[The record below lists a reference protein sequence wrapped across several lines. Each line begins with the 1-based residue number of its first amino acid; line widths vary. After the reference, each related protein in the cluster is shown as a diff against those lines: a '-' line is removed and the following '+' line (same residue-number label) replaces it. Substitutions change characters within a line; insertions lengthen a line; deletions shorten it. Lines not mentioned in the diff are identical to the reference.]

1 MGTYHGPKVRLTR
14 RVGSPIAETPKH
26 TNVRRP
32 ARPGVHGRRRPRR
45 SLYGEQLAEKQK
57 VAAYYNL
64 RDRQFTRHVEQ
75 AQAVPGSTTDALQ
88 QILESRL
95 DNVIR
100 RLRWARTI
108 WQARQMVSHGHFYIN
123 GHKVDIPSYEVRPG
137 EEITVKPGSE
147 VFVRA
152 AIESAS
158 ESAIQI
164 PAWLSADNEELRAKV
179 LRLPAPEE
187 IRLPFEIDVA
197 KIIEMY
203 TR

>member
-14 RVGSPIAETPKH
+14 RAGAPIAETPKH

-32 ARPGVHGRRRPRR
+32 TRPGMHGRRRPRL
-45 SLYGEQLAEKQK
+45 SLYGAQLAEKQK
-57 VAAYYNL
+57 LCDYYNI

-75 AQAVPGSTTDALQ
+75 AQAVPGSTTEALQ

-100 RLRWARTI
+100 RLGWARTI
-108 WQARQMVSHGHFYIN
+108 WQARQMVAHGHFHVN
-123 GHKVDIPSYEVRPG
+123 GHKVDIPSYQVRPG
-137 EEITVKPGSE
+137 EEITVKAASGP
-147 VFVRA
+147 FVRA
-152 AIESAS
+152 AMESA
-158 ESAIQI
+158 ADAALQV
-164 PAWLSADNEELRAKV
+164 PAWLAADHENLRAKV
-179 LRLPAPEE
+179 LRRPAPEE

-197 KIIEMY
+197 KVIEMY

>member
-26 TNVRRP
+26 TNVRRTT
-32 ARPGVHGRRRPRR
+32 RPGIHGRHRPRR
-45 SLYGEQLAEKQK
+45 SLYGERLAEKQK
-57 VAAYYNL
+57 LAAYYNL

-100 RLRWARTI
+100 RLGWARTI

-152 AIESAS
+152 AVESAA
-158 ESAIQI
+158 ESALHV
-164 PAWLSADNEELRAKV
+164 PGWLSADNEALRAKV

-203 TR
+203 KR

>member
-1 MGTYHGPKVRLTR
+1 MGTYHGAKVRLTR
-14 RVGSPIAETPKH
+14 RAGAPIAETPKH

-32 ARPGVHGRRRPRR
+32 TRPGMHGRRRARL

-57 VAAYYNL
+57 LCAYYNL

-108 WQARQMVSHGHFYIN
+108 WQARQMVGHGHFYIN
-123 GHKVDIPSYEVRPG
+123 GHKVDIPSYLVRPG

-147 VFVRA
+147 PFVHA
-152 AIESAS
+152 ALEAAGES
-158 ESAIQI
+158 EIQV
-164 PAWLSADNEELRAKV
+164 PAWLSVNNEMLKAKV
-179 LRLPAPEE
+179 ERLPAPEE
-187 IRLPFEIDVA
+187 VRLPFEIDVA
-197 KIIEMY
+197 KVIEMY

>member
-14 RVGSPIAETPKH
+14 RAGAPMAETPKH
-26 TNVRRP
+26 LNVRRP
-32 ARPGVHGRRRPRR
+32 TRPGLHGRRRPRR
-45 SLYGEQLAEKQK
+45 SLYGEQLGEKQK
-57 VAAYYNL
+57 LAAYYDL
-64 RDRQFTRHVEQ
+64 RDRQFTRYVEQ
-75 AQAVPGSTTDALQ
+75 AQAVAGSTTDALQ

-108 WQARQMVSHGHFYIN
+108 WQARQMVSHGHFYVN
-123 GHKVDIPSYEVRPG
+123 GRKVDIPSYQVSTG

-147 VFVRA
+147 DFVRA
-152 AIESAS
+152 AMASA
-158 ESAIQI
+158 EEAMLQV
-164 PAWLSADNEELRAKV
+164 PAWLSADNETLRAKV
-179 LRLPAPEE
+179 LHVPAPEE

-197 KIIEMY
+197 KVIEMY

>member
-1 MGTYHGPKVRLTR
+1 MGTYHGAKVRLTR
-14 RVGSPIAETPKH
+14 RAGAPVAETPKH

-32 ARPGVHGRRRPRR
+32 TRPGMHGRRRARP

-57 VAAYYNL
+57 LCAYYNI
-64 RDRQFTRHVEQ
+64 RDRQFTRHIEQ
-75 AQAVPGSTTDALQ
+75 AQAHSGSTTDALQ

-108 WQARQMVSHGHFYIN
+108 WQARQMVAHGHYYVN
-123 GHKVDIPSYEVRPG
+123 GHKVDIASYQVSPG

-147 VFVRA
+147 PFVRA
-152 AIESAS
+152 ALESAG
-158 ESAIQI
+158 EADIQV
-164 PAWLSADNEELRAKV
+164 PAWLSVDNDNLRAKV
-179 LRLPAPEE
+179 LRLPTPEE

-197 KIIEMY
+197 KIVEMY

>member
-1 MGTYHGPKVRLTR
+1 M
-14 RVGSPIAETPKH
+14 
-26 TNVRRP
+26 RRP
-32 ARPGVHGRRRPRR
+32 TRPGIHSRRRGRL

-57 VAAYYNL
+57 LAAYYNV

-108 WQARQMVSHGHFYIN
+108 WQARQMVTHGHFYVN
-123 GHKVDIPSYEVRPG
+123 GHKVDIPSYQVSAG
-137 EEITVKPGSE
+137 EEITIKPGSE
-147 VFVRA
+147 PFVRA
-152 AIESAS
+152 ALEAAGESD
-158 ESAIQI
+158 IQV
-164 PAWLSADNEELRAKV
+164 PAWLTADNDNLRAKV
-179 LRLPAPEE
+179 LRLPAAGE

>member
-1 MGTYHGPKVRLTR
+1 LTR
-14 RVGSPIAETPKH
+14 RAGSPIAETPKH
-26 TNVRRP
+26 TNVRRTT
-32 ARPGVHGRRRPRR
+32 RPGIHGRRRARL

-57 VAAYYNL
+57 LAAYYNL

-123 GHKVDIPSYEVRPG
+123 GHKVDIPSYLVRAC
-137 EEITVKPGSE
+137 EEITIKPGSE

-152 AIESAS
+152 ALEGAAES
-158 ESAIQI
+158 ELQV
-164 PAWLSADNEELRAKV
+164 PAWLSADNDALRAKV

-187 IRLPFEIDVA
+187 IRLPFEINVA

>member
-14 RVGSPIAETPKH
+14 RAGAPVAETPKH

-32 ARPGVHGRRRPRR
+32 TRPGMHGRRRART

-57 VAAYYNL
+57 LAAYYNI
-64 RDRQFTRHVEQ
+64 RDRQFTRHIEQ
-75 AQAVPGSTTDALQ
+75 AQAQPGSTTDALQ
-88 QILESRL
+88 RILESRL

-100 RLRWARTI
+100 RLRWARTV
-108 WQARQMVSHGHFYIN
+108 WQARQMVSHGHFYVN
-123 GHKVDIPSYEVRPG
+123 GRKVDIASYQVSPG

-147 VFVRA
+147 PFVHAAMESAGEA
-152 AIESAS
+152 AI
-158 ESAIQI
+158 QV
-164 PAWLSADNEELRAKV
+164 PPWLSVDSDSLRAKV
-179 LRLPAPEE
+179 MRLPAPGE

-197 KIIEMY
+197 KVIEMY